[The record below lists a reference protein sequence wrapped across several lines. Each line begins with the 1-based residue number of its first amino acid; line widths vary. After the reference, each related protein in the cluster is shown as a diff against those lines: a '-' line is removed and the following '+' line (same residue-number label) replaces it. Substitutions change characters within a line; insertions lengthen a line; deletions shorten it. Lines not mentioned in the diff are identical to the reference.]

1 MNLILYNMGIT
12 MNDYFSRFAH
22 RYDGF
27 VGDFELNSILEYLD
41 LESKDILVDVGG
53 GTGRVAKALKH
64 HVRGCVVLDY
74 SYNMLQKAKGKDD
87 DVMLV
92 QASSDAMPFR
102 DGTIEKLFM
111 NDSLHHIQ
119 AQEETM
125 SECERILTK
134 PGKLMIREF
143 NRKTFWNKFLIF
155 GEKLMRFNSK
165 FLSPEELV
173 KMCSDVNLISA
184 YEKPTRGTFILTAI
198 K

>member
-1 MNLILYNMGIT
+1 MNLILYSMGIT

-22 RYDGF
+22 MYDGF
-27 VGDFELNSILEYLD
+27 VGDSELNNILDYLD
-41 LESKDILVDVGG
+41 LQKKDILVDVGG
-53 GTGRVAKALKH
+53 GTGRDAKALKQ
-64 HVRGCVVLDY
+64 HVRGCIILDY

-119 AQEETM
+119 VQEDSM
-125 SECERILTK
+125 KECERVLTK
-134 PGKLMIREF
+134 SGKLMIREF
-143 NRKTFWNKFLIF
+143 DRKHFWNKLLIF
-155 GEKLMRFNSK
+155 FEKLVRFNSK
-165 FLSPEELV
+165 FLTPEELV
-173 KMCSDVNLISA
+173 KMCSDANLKSS
-184 YEKPTRGTFILTAI
+184 YERPSKSTFILTAI

>member
-1 MNLILYNMGIT
+1 

-27 VGDFELNSILEYLD
+27 VGDFELNSILDYLD
-41 LESKDILVDVGG
+41 LEKDDILVDVGG

-64 HVRGCVVLDY
+64 HVRGCIVLDY
-74 SYNMLQKAKGKDD
+74 SYNMLQKAKGKDND
-87 DVMLV
+87 LMLV

-102 DGTIEKLFM
+102 DGTVEKLFM

-119 AQEETM
+119 VQEGTIK
-125 SECERILTK
+125 ECERILTK

-143 NRKTFWNKFLIF
+143 NRKSFWNKFLIF
-155 GEKLMRFNSK
+155 GEKLVGFNSK
-165 FLSPEELV
+165 FLSPEELE
-173 KMCSDVNLISA
+173 KLCTDVNLKPS
-184 YEKPTRGTFILTAI
+184 YEKPTRGTFILTAV

>member
-1 MNLILYNMGIT
+1 

-27 VGDFELNSILEYLD
+27 VGDFELSSILDYLD
-41 LESKDILVDVGG
+41 LKRNDILVDVGG
-53 GTGRVAKALKH
+53 GTGRLAQALKH

-74 SYNMLQKAKGKDD
+74 SYNMLQKAKGKDND
-87 DVMLV
+87 IMLV

-119 AQEETM
+119 AQKGTIH
-125 SECERILTK
+125 ECERILTK

-155 GEKLMRFNSK
+155 AEKLARFNSK
-165 FLSPEELV
+165 FLSPGELV
-173 KMCSDVNLISA
+173 KMCDDVNLKSA
-184 YEKPTRGTFILTAI
+184 YEKPTRGTFILTAV